1 IKKCRKISALG
12 GYKKMKK
19 ITCLLALLLAF
30 AMIFSFAGCGKNPT
44 ESSANESSISESSVS
59 EASEVESNEPFFVF
73 VATSDLH
80 VDYGVQKFDPP
91 IRPSTLD
98 AFEDIKALNVNVM
111 ALLGDLTSN
120 TTGKG
125 ITAKT
130 YDAVITTITENAKA
144 AVSSGRVLFV
154 DGNHDFVAGGT
165 KFNSGN
171 YIKYMTETCGE
182 FVDSIYQQNID
193 EYVDEGDEGT
203 IEHVL
208 GFHYVIDGVD
218 IIGINTPYEGGD
230 KHSDYYY
237 YPESM
242 EWLDRMLEKIGADKT
257 VIVLGHYPLRDSNN
271 MYSPVKGAS
280 DTYDTDRRM
289 HSILAKYPNSIYLYG
304 HDHGGPKIKNNVTER
319 MTFYDSD
326 GKVCGEV
333 SGFITA
339 FAGSVAYF
347 DGALEKDDYYCIQ
360 SLLVSFY
367 RDRIEFKMLNH
378 KEPAIGGVKDVATFN
393 VMRDLSQYVK

>member
-1 IKKCRKISALG
+1 MLSVNKVEKIS
-12 GYKKMKK
+12 K
-19 ITCLLALLLAF
+19 IE
-30 AMIFSFAGCGKNPT
+30 MDK
-44 ESSANESSISESSVS
+44 
-59 EASEVESNEPFFVF
+59 PFFVF
-73 VATSDLH
+73 SAVADLH
-80 VDYGVQKFDPP
+80 IDYGVQNFDPP
-91 IRPSTLD
+91 IRPGTLKT
-98 AFEDIKALNVNVM
+98 FEDIKALNVNVM
-111 ALLGDLTSN
+111 AILGDVVSN
-120 TTGKG
+120 NTGHG
-125 ITAKT
+125 CTAESFGNVRRT
-130 YDAVITTITENAKA
+130 VVESAKA
-144 AVSSGRVLFV
+144 AVSSGRVLYV
-154 DGNHDFVAGGT
+154 DGNHDFGPGGT
-165 KFNSGN
+165 AFNSGN
-171 YIKYMTETCGE
+171 YNDVMKESCGE
-182 FVDSIYQQNID
+182 FVDSIYQQK
-193 EYVDEGDEGT
+193 ET
-203 IEHVL
+203 EHVL
-208 GFHYVIDGVD
+208 GYHYIIDGVD

-242 EWLDRMLEKIGADKT
+242 EWLDRMLGKTGADKT

-304 HDHGGPKIKNNVTER
+304 HDHGGPKIKNDVTER

-326 GKVCGEV
+326 GKVCSKV
-333 SGFITA
+333 SGFITV

-360 SLLVSFY
+360 SLLISFY

-378 KEPAIGGVKDVATFN
+378 KEPAIGGVKDVATFT